1 MMELILNDLAPFAVV
16 LRDVD
21 SILCTGAIIAEEFF
35 GEELDLLTSPLDA
48 AAVAAKTTLYDYDEN
63 ESGNANRSRKRKLP
77 IIVAVGGAN
86 FARLHGHSSLSI
98 HDDDERT
105 VCITSGDLTIRTPN
119 LLKLPNTLSW
129 GEYDDPTKFTLSPA
143 EIVAKRTISRIAS
156 VSSSLPPS
164 ATAVSSGGSATTTT
178 TSVIPITSA
187 HIDAV
192 TYIGQGGLK
201 FVQKLVESGARVKV
215 T

>member
-1 MMELILNDLAPFAVV
+1 MLELILNNVAPYAIV

-35 GEELDLLTSPLDA
+35 LGEKEEEEEEEELLDLSITTTLPSDVTASA
-48 AAVAAKTTLYDYDEN
+48 AASDNPNVN
-63 ESGNANRSRKRKLP
+63 RKRRRIP
-77 IIVAVGGAN
+77 IIVAVGEAN
-86 FARLHGHSSLSI
+86 FARLQGHTTLSI
-98 HDDDERT
+98 HEDENDEGT
-105 VCITSGDLTIRTPN
+105 ICITSESGDLNIRTPN

-129 GEYDDPTKFTLSPA
+129 GEFEDPTKFTTPA

-156 VSSSLPPS
+156 VSSG
-164 ATAVSSGGSATTTT
+164 ATTPTTT

-192 TYIGQGGLK
+192 TYIGNGGLK
-201 FVQKLVESGARVKV
+201 FVQKLVELGGRVKV